1 MHVPLHRT
9 LPAIVLLAFFAAGA
23 IDGLVRSATK
33 AGPPIP
39 WKDGFAE
46 EERNVLVGVNGLL
59 HRLMCRRL
67 VSRSK
72 NIDIVLLDNGQLA
85 LGSVARTN
93 AERRKGIGD
102 IKRRLSF
109 VRDELAK
116 SQIPLIFVLCPS
128 KVPPG
133 GVGLPPGL
141 EDDDNLLGDL
151 LVKTLRK
158 VGIDC
163 LDLRE
168 RIAAE
173 KLDHASLFFRTDHH
187 WTPSA
192 GLWAANEVAAYL
204 HDHYGMGF
212 DPELTAPKRY
222 RTYRMSDAVLGSYGR
237 RVGPWYVGCDTFDA
251 LLPVF
256 STDFELDVPSIKYH
270 IKGPFSRSL
279 IRNLN
284 KRYAFWNDD
293 PYGRYLPGKSG
304 FARLV
309 NRKRGN
315 GKTLCVIKD
324 SFASVLLP
332 HLAIQYGKLV
342 MLDPRMDPN
351 IPLFSIIKKE
361 NVDALVYILNPNSL
375 IRRKNG
381 FFGRQMLRH

>member
-1 MHVPLHRT
+1 MRVPLHRT
-9 LPAIVLLAFFAAGA
+9 LPAIVLLALFAAGA

-39 WKDGFAE
+39 WADGFAD

-59 HRLMCRRL
+59 HRLMRRRM
-67 VSRSK
+67 VSNSK
-72 NIDIVLLDNGQLA
+72 DIDIVLLDNGQLT
-85 LGSVARTN
+85 LGSVARTK

-102 IKRRLSF
+102 IKRCLSF

-158 VGIDC
+158 AGIDC

-173 KLDHASLFFRTDHH
+173 NLDHASLFFRTDHH

-212 DPELTAPKRY
+212 DPELTAPERY
-222 RTYRMSDAVLGSYGR
+222 RTYRVSDSVLGSYGR

-256 STDFELDVPSIKYH
+256 PTDFELDVPSLKYH
-270 IKGPFSRSL
+270 VKGPFSKSL
-279 IRNLN
+279 VRNLN
-284 KRYAFWNDD
+284 KRSGFWYDD
-293 PYGRYLPGKSG
+293 PYGRYLTGQRG
-304 FARLV
+304 FAHLV
-309 NRKRGN
+309 NRKGGN

-342 MLDPRMDPN
+342 ILDPRRNQN
-351 IPLFSIIKKE
+351 IPLFATVEKE
-361 NVDALVYILNPNSL
+361 NADALVYILNPNSL
-375 IRRKNG
+375 IRKNG
-381 FFGRQMLRH
+381 FFGRQMLRR